1 MFYSLTGKVVFSDEN
16 SVALECGGVAF
27 RLFTTL
33 NTLKKCAP
41 AGQVQTLYT
50 HLNVR
55 EDALDLFGFADKNEL
70 DCFKMLTGVTGVGP
84 KAGLAILSQ
93 LTPDMLAVSVAG
105 SDVKSITAAPG
116 VGPKLAQRIVLE
128 LKGKLDAFASS
139 SAAMGDI
146 AAASKASVSYA
157 GEDAVNALVML
168 GYSRSEAS
176 IAVGKLDG
184 NLSTEDMIKQA
195 LKQLAKNI

>member
-1 MFYSLTGKVVFSDEN
+1 MRAAWLSTAA
-16 SVALECGGVAF
+16 ALRSGY
-27 RLFTTL
+27 FTTG
-33 NTLKKCAP
+33 NTLRQCAP
-41 AGQVQTLYT
+41 VGEVQTLYT

-55 EDALDLFGFADKNEL
+55 EDALDLFGFAEKSEL

-84 KAGLAILSQ
+84 KAGLAILSC

-105 SDVKSITAAPG
+105 GDVKAITAAQG

-128 LKGKLDAFASS
+128 LKGKLDSFASS
-139 SAAMGDI
+139 SESLGNI
-146 AAASKASVSYA
+146 AAAQKATVSYA

-168 GYSRSEAS
+168 GYTRSEAS

-184 NLSTEDMIKQA
+184 NLSTEEMIKQA
-195 LKQLAKNI
+195 LKMLARNI

>member
-1 MFYSLTGKVVFSDEN
+1 M
-16 SVALECGGVAF
+16 
-27 RLFTTL
+27 
-33 NTLKKCAP
+33 
-41 AGQVQTLYT
+41 QTLYT

-105 SDVKSITAAPG
+105 GDVKSITAAPG